1 MGGGKATKS
10 GTSAADGELGPP
22 PGNIVKHV
30 MGAARVN
37 LKLLAMDAA
46 PIAVEMESS
55 AAILMFMVLWEVTL
69 AS

>member
-1 MGGGKATKS
+1 
-10 GTSAADGELGPP
+10 
-22 PGNIVKHV
+22 